1 MLQLELYRIRT
12 SRKET
17 RIEGDGFLI
26 VERIIEIGTKNWF

>member
-1 MLQLELYRIRT
+1 MLQRELYYIRT

-26 VERIIEIGTKNWF
+26 VERIIKIRTKN